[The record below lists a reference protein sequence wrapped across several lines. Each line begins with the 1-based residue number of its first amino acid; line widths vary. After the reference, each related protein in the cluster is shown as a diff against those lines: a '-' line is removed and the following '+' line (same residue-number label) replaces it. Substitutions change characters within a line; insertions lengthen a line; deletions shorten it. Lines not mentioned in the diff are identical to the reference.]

1 MRKRYLHNIKRVV
14 VKVGTSVLSQEGTGL
29 SIDYIER
36 FVQQIVDIKNN
47 NKEVVLVSSGAIAAG
62 MNTLGFSK
70 RPVSLPELQACAAI
84 GQGKMMKMYED
95 IFSSKNFHSAQVLI
109 TREDLRSRQRYLNSR
124 NTLWTLLRYNI
135 VPIVNENDTVAVDEI
150 KFGDNDML
158 SSLVSIL
165 VEADLLIILSNVN
178 GLYTKNPEQKD
189 AQRINIIERIDEKIQ
204 DFAKGTKRAT
214 SVGGMTTKI
223 KAAKVATSAGIP
235 VIIANGSEKDILQR
249 VVSAADVGTLFI
261 PSPACEGSKKRWLLF
276 SAHPVGSVIIDDGA
290 KDVLLKK
297 GKSLLPSGILSVAGR
312 FDAGRVVKILDK
324 NNSQIGI
331 GIVSYSS
338 DAIEKIKGARTD
350 RIEQIL
356 GWTSGD
362 EIIHRDNMG
371 ILRP

>member
-235 VIIANGSEKDILQR
+235 VIIANGSEKDILQK